1 MRTRI
6 ILCSLISVAI
16 SAAGKVEIPKLR
28 TEEAAKAL
36 VETCLKQF
44 VAEDYKAGFDLLKP
58 YWVAPT
64 NEIDTLVMQTISTRN
79 SVRERFGKS
88 IGYEFISQ
96 QHAGKSFLRFLAIEK
111 LQYTAIRYSVV
122 FYKADDCWS
131 LQTFFWDDKVQQ
143 LFSE

>member
-6 ILCSLISVAI
+6 ALCSLFTVAV
-16 SAAGKVEIPKLR
+16 SAGDMVEAPKLKS
-28 TEEAAKAL
+28 EEAAKAL

-44 VAEDYKAGFDLLKP
+44 VAEDYKAGFELLKP

-79 SVRERFGKS
+79 AVRERFGKS